1 MEFKEKIKK
10 ICRVKF
16 VIISC
21 LILLFLWWGSNAVL
35 KYWSQPVSTD
45 ISFKRE
51 SEQGIQFPLITLCN
65 FNRFVDNEMLKEC
78 NDGSWNFMSALVS
91 CVKSN
96 KTLIGADD
104 MQNFHPG
111 LKNIVEMVRFW
122 TGSKY
127 VNLHHFNE
135 TVWTKVFHY
144 KYGPCYKFDLSKIEN
159 YKYVQLNAGQFPAI
173 EFVMAEKNLWTSA
186 ILILH
191 TRFDFPDANEM
202 NGVTKLIFLDEIQQA
217 HLIECRK
224 KITKRE
230 STRRAPCVKHEF
242 GTCQSIEDNKAIFER
257 FHCSVPILYSGPH
270 LDDLIPKDAI
280 NCSYDVTLEALD
292 FLSSKESNCTMSQTC
307 ENVRFTSKHKTEETW
322 IENKTL
328 VYIRFENPEV
338 EYHISYISYD
348 LISLIGEV
356 GGILG
361 ITLGASVLTLFE
373 FLFERFSF
381 Y

>member
-16 VIISC
+16 VILSC

-191 TRFDFPDANEM
+191 TRFDLPDANEM

-230 STRRAPCVKHEF
+230 STRRTPCVKHEF